1 MGMKLT
7 DFHDKKFLIKKIII
21 KLIIE
26 KKLLLKKN
34 YDKKIFMIKKVD
46 SNHTSLAVINL
57 DSALKKDENYYPQ
70 IFLKEF
76 KYIEKNVVI
85 HINDRS
91 P

>member
-1 MGMKLT
+1 
-7 DFHDKKFLIKKIII
+7 
-21 KLIIE
+21 
-26 KKLLLKKN
+26 
-34 YDKKIFMIKKVD
+34 MIKKVD